1 VRVAAALA
9 ELSPSK
15 LVSSNAMRLVSVRLR
30 NVGVFEDTTVSLADG
45 ATARGEA
52 RTGAADAA
60 VEDEA
65 PEVLAP
71 RPVTVLFGADGIGK
85 TTLLTALAVT
95 RPGYALPPS
104 PYPRPASSLPGAGGS
119 ASGAAAGVDAPASV
133 VTEWLLG
140 EDDPERPHPLVVAS
154 PSAVLDGESTETA
167 GIRRREQALF
177 DRRAQGDGGFVFVGF
192 SGARWFSRAANML
205 SVPERSVLRYD
216 VRHAASFDDPTRAD
230 LTRETKQVLAYAG
243 IARALGAQ
251 RAEYTHLERFDAAV
265 REVVDV
271 MLAPFGFT
279 YAGVSPLSLEPE
291 ATDGAG
297 HVVAF
302 DALPR
307 AARHLVAFGALSLRA
322 LFAAYPHSDDPRE
335 GEGVV
340 AIDDVDAQQDPSML
354 RALVPL
360 LRSALPN
367 VQWILTTSSAQ
378 LAMAC
383 APGEVIALRRTD
395 TSRIEANEGVLH

>member
-1 VRVAAALA
+1 
-9 ELSPSK
+9 
-15 LVSSNAMRLVSVRLR
+15 MRLVSIRLR
-30 NVGVFEDTTVSLADG
+30 NVGVFEDTTVHLANG
-45 ATARGEA
+45 ATTPGEA
-52 RTGAADAA
+52 RPEHDRGDHDIR
-60 VEDEA
+60 EDEA
-65 PEVLAP
+65 SAAPAP

-104 PYPRPASSLPGAGGS
+104 PHPHAASALGGAARSASS
-119 ASGAAAGVDAPASV
+119 VDAPASV

-140 EDDPERPHPLVVAS
+140 EDDPERPHPLVVSS
-154 PSAVLDGESTETA
+154 PSAVLDGETTEAA
-167 GIRRREQALF
+167 GNRRREQALF
-177 DRRAQGDGGFVFVGF
+177 DRRAQGDGGFVFVCF

-243 IARALGAQ
+243 IARALGGQ
-251 RAEYTHLERFDAAV
+251 RAEYSHLEHLDEAL
-265 REVVDV
+265 REVMDV

-291 ATDGAG
+291 ATSGAG
-297 HVVAF
+297 HVIAF

-322 LFAAYPHSDDPRE
+322 LFAAYPHGGDPRQR
-335 GEGVV
+335 EGVV

-354 RALVPL
+354 RVLVPL
-360 LRSALPN
+360 LRAALPS
-367 VQWILTTSSAQ
+367 VQWVLTTSSAQ
-378 LAMAC
+378 LALAC
-383 APGEVIALRRTD
+383 APGEVVALRRTA
-395 TSRIEANEGVLH
+395 TSRIEASEDVLH

>member
-1 VRVAAALA
+1 
-9 ELSPSK
+9 
-15 LVSSNAMRLVSVRLR
+15 MRLVSIRLR
-30 NVGVFEDTTVSLADG
+30 NVGVFEDTTVRLAGGPTPDHP
-45 ATARGEA
+45 
-52 RTGAADAA
+52 ADADATDDDAQA
-60 VEDEA
+60 VV
-65 PEVLAP
+65 PP

-95 RPGYALPPS
+95 RPGHALPPS
-104 PYPRPASSLPGAGGS
+104 PYPRAGAG
-119 ASGAAAGVDAPASV
+119 AGVVDAPSSV
-133 VTEWLLG
+133 VAEWLLG
-140 EDDPERPHPLVVAS
+140 ADDPERPHPLLVAS
-154 PSAVLDGESTETA
+154 PSAVLDGETTESA
-167 GIRRREQALF
+167 GARRREQALF
-177 DRRAQGDGGFVFVGF
+177 DRRAQGEGGFVFVGF

-251 RAEYTHLERFDAAV
+251 RPEYVHLERFDAAV

-279 YAGVSPLSLEPE
+279 YRGVSPLSLEPE
-291 ATDGAG
+291 ATDADGR
-297 HVVAF
+297 VVAF

-307 AARHLVAFGALSLRA
+307 AARHLVAFGALALRA
-322 LFAAYPHSDDPRE
+322 LFAAYPLVDDPRQC
-335 GEGVV
+335 EGVV
-340 AIDDVDAQQDPSML
+340 AIDDVEAQQDPSML
-354 RALVPL
+354 RALGPL
-360 LRSALPN
+360 LRQALPN

-383 APGEVIALRRTD
+383 DPGEVVALRRTSG
-395 TSRIEANEGVLH
+395 TRIEANDDVLH

>member
-1 VRVAAALA
+1 
-9 ELSPSK
+9 
-15 LVSSNAMRLVSVRLR
+15 MRLVSIRLK
-30 NVGVFEDTTVSLADG
+30 NVGVFEDTTVRLA
-45 ATARGEA
+45 E
-52 RTGAADAA
+52 GAAIPSRAGVQGAAGAGGAGRDDLGDDDAQA
-60 VEDEA
+60 VI
-65 PEVLAP
+65 AP
-71 RPVTVLFGADGIGK
+71 RRVIVLFGADGIGK

-104 PYPRPASSLPGAGGS
+104 PYPR
-119 ASGAAAGVDAPASV
+119 AAGAVTAVDGPASV
-133 VTEWLLG
+133 ITEWLLG

-154 PSAVLDGESTETA
+154 PSALLDGESTESA
-167 GIRRREQALF
+167 GARRREQALF
-177 DRRAQGDGGFVFVGF
+177 DRRAQGEGGFVFVGF
-192 SGARWFSRAANML
+192 SGARWFSRAASLL

-216 VRHAASFDDPTRAD
+216 VRNAASFDDPTRAD

-251 RAEYTHLERFDAAV
+251 RAEYTHLERFDASA

-291 ATDGAG
+291 AADGEG

-307 AARHLVAFGALSLRA
+307 AARHLVAFGALALRA
-322 LFAAYPHSDDPRE
+322 LFAAYPRSADPRQC
-335 GEGVV
+335 EGVV
-340 AIDDVDAQQDPSML
+340 AIDDIEAQQDPAML

-360 LRSALPN
+360 LRQALPN
-367 VQWILTTSSAQ
+367 VQWILTTSSAH

-383 APGEVIALRRTD
+383 DPGEVVALRRTSA
-395 TSRIEANEGVLH
+395 SRIEANDEVLH